1 MATLRSLLGIAG
13 AVSGSPAEPQAIAD
27 VAKLFKVALPQDL
40 LDVWGVSNGLAL
52 DTIDADLLSCEQVVE
67 FSREGP
73 AGLLPL
79 FHDRQSNYLALAMD
93 EPRAPRVLHIPHD
106 DGPRLL
112 FNGTGS
118 CVDALL
124 ACMESGESLDIFL
137 SETDGDYGPDVRRS
151 ERDQQAARAL
161 LLTDGKDNE
170 WNFATQLLDETNLA
184 EFARLLETDH
194 FVRRDVRA
202 RMDAMKSP
210 AIRELRAR
218 DRKAFAQFTENLATV
233 ARVAGLS
240 VEKTKSEESLR
251 VGSIFVSLETFFH
264 QRQEPDAM
272 ARAVARIQE
281 LIALKARRR

>member
-1 MATLRSLLGIAG
+1 MATLRSLLGAEG
-13 AVSGSPAEPQAIAD
+13 AVTRSPAEPDAIAE
-27 VAKLFKVALPQDL
+27 VAKLFKGALPQDL
-40 LDVWGVSNGLAL
+40 VEVWGVSNGLAL
-52 DTIDADLLSCEQVVE
+52 DTIDADFLGCEQVLV

-79 FHDRQSNYLALAMD
+79 FHDRQSNYLALAME
-93 EPRAPRVLHIPHD
+93 EPRAPRVLHLPHD

-112 FNGTGS
+112 FNGSDS

-124 ACMESGESLDIFL
+124 ACLESGESLDIFL
-137 SETDGDYGPDVRRS
+137 GETDGDYGPDVRRS

-161 LLTDGKDNE
+161 LLTDGNNNE
-170 WNFATQLLDETNLA
+170 WNFATQLLDETNLE

-218 DRKAFAQFTENLATV
+218 DRKAFAQFTNELSA
-233 ARVAGLS
+233 AAQAAGLR
-240 VEKTKSEESLR
+240 VESAKSEESLK
-251 VGSIFVSLETFFH
+251 VGSIFVSLEAFFH
-264 QRQEPDAM
+264 QRQGPDAM
-272 ARAVARIQE
+272 AKVIARIQE
-281 LIALKARRR
+281 LIALKARRG